1 MEEKTNYL
9 VHHGVKGMKWGV
21 RRYQNYDGSL
31 KTSNKRSLKGNL
43 HRLAAA
49 NYSLN
54 EKTYNKLGN
63 KTLASMNASAK
74 KQALAK
80 ADAADA
86 KKNAKRNAKIQAK
99 AEKAIAKAA
108 NKKSGSVK
116 KAAKTIG
123 KQAVKATLAFAVVA
137 YEGNKRQ
144 LRQLNREYDRSKREQ
159 EEQIRKM
166 RMDQYMR
173 GVPYRQMQ
181 FELGEA
187 LRKAP
192 RGPYAK

>member
-1 MEEKTNYL
+1 MSEYL

-49 NYSLN
+49 NYGLN
-54 EKTYNKLGN
+54 ERTYNKLGN
-63 KTLASMNASAK
+63 KALASMNASAK

-99 AEKAIAKAA
+99 AEKAIAKAE

-116 KAAKTIG
+116 KAAKTVG

-137 YEGNKRQ
+137 YKGNQKQ
-144 LRQLNREYDRSKREQ
+144 LRQMNREYDRSKREQ